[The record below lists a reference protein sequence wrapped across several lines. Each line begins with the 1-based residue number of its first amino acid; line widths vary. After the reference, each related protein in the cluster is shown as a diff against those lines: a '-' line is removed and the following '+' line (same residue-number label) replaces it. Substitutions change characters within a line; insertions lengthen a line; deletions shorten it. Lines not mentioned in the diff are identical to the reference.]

1 MPGSSSIKPTRQVDI
16 ILEVG
21 TGRHYYAIEDKQG
34 DVQFVHGPVAAIGT
48 RQFVACCSNCPNTV
62 FRSPNTHRSPMRGP
76 YKPN

>member
-34 DVQFVHGPVAAIGT
+34 DVQFVHGPVAALGT
-48 RQFVACCSNCPNTV
+48 RQFVACLLQLPKYRIPIAEHT
-62 FRSPNTHRSPMRGP
+62 
-76 YKPN
+76 